1 MNLRQKI
8 ADRLILQASTNRV
21 DAGDLTRRA
30 IETPSGK
37 VEAWAAFPEND
48 PTAPTNTLL
57 LKFPGTGGR
66 AERSSSHPSE
76 FWNNLKCA
84 SWTINHRG
92 YGQSDG
98 PPSIQNFVETCESV
112 WSKAEQL
119 FPDHRIVLYGNSLG
133 CLSALY
139 LSSRRRAFGL
149 YLRNPPPLA
158 ELISKRLRYN
168 WWNFGMARLIAKQI
182 PGCLNPQENAQQS
195 HCPTLLVQSEC
206 DSLVPA
212 RFQNLIADS
221 YAGELKKIV
230 LKGADHGSPVPEH
243 QFEEY
248 INSVQWL
255 GEQIAAYQPHPTI
268 S

>member
-8 ADRLILQASTNRV
+8 ADRLILQALTNPV
-21 DAGDLTRRA
+21 DAGDLTRRV
-30 IETPSGK
+30 IQTPSGN
-37 VEAWAAFPEND
+37 VDIWAAFPDND
-48 PTAPTNTLL
+48 PHVATNTLL

-76 FWNNLKCA
+76 FWGNLKCV

-98 PPSIQNFVETCESV
+98 PPSLQNFIETCDAV
-112 WSKAEQL
+112 WSSATRL

-139 LSSRRRAFGL
+139 LSSRRRAFGI
-149 YLRNPPPLA
+149 YMRNPPPLV
-158 ELISKRLRYN
+158 ELISQRLRYN
-168 WWNFGMARLIAKQI
+168 WWNFGMARLIANQI
-182 PGCLNPQENAQQS
+182 PDCLNPRENAQQS
-195 HCPTLLVQSEC
+195 YCPALLVQSER
-206 DSLVPA
+206 DSLVPP
-212 RFQNLIADS
+212 RFQDLIANS
-221 YAGELKKIV
+221 YAGELKKTV
-230 LKGADHGSPVPEH
+230 LIGADHGSPVPEH

-248 INSVQWL
+248 IESVEWL
-255 GEQIAAYQPHPTI
+255 GNQISAYQPSPPN